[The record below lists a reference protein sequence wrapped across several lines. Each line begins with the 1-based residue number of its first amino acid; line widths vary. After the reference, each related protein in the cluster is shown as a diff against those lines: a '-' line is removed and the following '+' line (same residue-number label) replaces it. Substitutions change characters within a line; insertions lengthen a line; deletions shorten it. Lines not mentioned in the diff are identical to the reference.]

1 MFGLLHTGDLYQSQT
16 GYLVQCT
23 QTYLKLCYWDARQ
36 ILDISR
42 NNKELILLLVYD
54 QDQREGTG
62 PGKGKQKDAEKIDAK
77 IKEFY
82 KELVIHSQTTK
93 LYATFSLESFINTFA
108 TFLTNQKILVS
119 VQDEARELILHYIS
133 RLYDKMSTLDKWE
146 EVAKQFGQTKLNK
159 NTVLWKKFC
168 ELYRFRDNAV
178 HDKPIFIRRSG
189 DILQIQR
196 GMIRQVK
203 KENLEQ
209 SAIASYIQDAYQACK
224 VHDNMINKLHLITGT
239 PEEKDQTGF
248 YVLPNN
254 YHRRIKNL
262 IKQLEELEQEFWI
275 SSIT

>member
-1 MFGLLHTGDLYQSQT
+1 MFGLLHTGDLYRSQT

-23 QTYLKLCYWDARQ
+23 QTYLNLCCRDARQ
-36 ILDISR
+36 LLEITR
-42 NNKELILLLVYD
+42 NNKELIIMMV
-54 QDQREGTG
+54 QDRDYRESAG
-62 PGKGKQKDAEKIDAK
+62 PGKGKQKDAQKIDVK

-82 KELVIHSQTTK
+82 RELVIHSQTTK

-146 EVAKQFGQTKLNK
+146 EVARQFGQAKLNK
-159 NTVLWKKFC
+159 NTILWKKFC

-178 HDKPIFIRRSG
+178 HDKPVFIRRSG

-203 KENLEQ
+203 KENPEQ
-209 SAIASYIQDAYQACK
+209 STIACYIQDAYQACK
-224 VHDNMINKLHLITGT
+224 VHDNMINKLHLITDT
-239 PEEKDQTGF
+239 PEEQEQTGF
-248 YVLPNN
+248 YVMPNN

-262 IKQLEELEQEFWI
+262 IKQLEELEQEFWTVP
-275 SSIT
+275 IT